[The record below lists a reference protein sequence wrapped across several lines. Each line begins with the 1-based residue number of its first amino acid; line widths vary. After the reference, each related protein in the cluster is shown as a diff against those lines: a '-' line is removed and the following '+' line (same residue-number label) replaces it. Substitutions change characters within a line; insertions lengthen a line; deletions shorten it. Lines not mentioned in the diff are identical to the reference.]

1 MKKTLQ
7 PIVKKLKVL
16 QGQSDIILKAE
27 DYPVAHGKQSFRR
40 KKKKTTTAFY
50 NESEWDSPIAT
61 LIRENSKK

>member
-40 KKKKTTTAFY
+40 KKK
-50 NESEWDSPIAT
+50 NNNCI
-61 LIRENSKK
+61 L

>member
-40 KKKKTTTAFY
+40 KKKKQLHFIMNLSGT
-50 NESEWDSPIAT
+50 P
-61 LIRENSKK
+61 LLLP

>member
-40 KKKKTTTAFY
+40 KK
-50 NESEWDSPIAT
+50 NNNNCI
-61 LIRENSKK
+61 L

>member
-40 KKKKTTTAFY
+40 KKKQQQLHFIMNLSGT
-50 NESEWDSPIAT
+50 P
-61 LIRENSKK
+61 LLLP